1 MNKYNIKCLGCG
13 FIQEY
18 HSTKRRC
25 PKCGR
30 QYRNRVNNFDFES
43 F

>member
-1 MNKYNIKCLGCG
+1 MIQPKLICRKCG

-18 HSTKRRC
+18 HDTKKRC

-30 QYRNRVNNFDFES
+30 AYKDKIWS
-43 F
+43 GK